1 MQPIEK
7 IVVLGAGAMGAFY
20 AARFAAT
27 VGFKVQLLA
36 DPARAA
42 LLKEHGLR
50 INHQTLKLPV
60 NDGSRHQSAADL
72 VIVALKHHH
81 LATGLPLLRKLVGPQ
96 TLFLSVL
103 NGLDSEAL
111 IAAEFGAVR
120 VLLCVAVGIDAVRT
134 AEGIQ
139 VAHAGKL
146 YFGESRNQP
155 ASPMVV
161 KIQQAL
167 DRAGLAW
174 ETPADMQR
182 ILWWKFMINVGINQ
196 ASAVLRAPYGV
207 FQRCEAARAV
217 ITPLMEE
224 VILLARRLEI
234 DLGEADLEEWWRVLN
249 RLAPEGK
256 TSMLQDVEA
265 GRPTEVEIFA
275 GKVVALGREL
285 GIPTPANAGI
295 LRIIRALDV
304 MAQEKIQGGR

>member
-1 MQPIEK
+1 MHPVEK

-27 VGFKVQLLA
+27 GFKVQLLA
-36 DPARAA
+36 DPPRAA
-42 LLKEHGLR
+42 LLKKNGVT
-50 INHQTLKLPV
+50 INQQTLKLPV
-60 NDGSRHQSAADL
+60 SDGSRHQSAADL

-81 LATGLPLLRKLVGPQ
+81 LATGLPLLRNLVGPQ

-111 IAAEFGAVR
+111 IAAEFGAER
-120 VLLCVAVGIDAVRT
+120 VLYCVAVGIDAVRT
-134 AEGIQ
+134 AAGIQ

-155 ASPMVV
+155 PGPMVV
-161 KIQQAL
+161 RVQQAF
-167 DRAGLAW
+167 DRAGLPW

-224 VILLARRLEI
+224 VILLAQRLEI
-234 DLGEADLEEWWRVLN
+234 DLGKADLEKWWQVLN

-275 GKVVALGREL
+275 GKVVTLGREL

-295 LRIIRALDV
+295 LRIIRALDA
-304 MAQEKIQGGR
+304 MTQGKI